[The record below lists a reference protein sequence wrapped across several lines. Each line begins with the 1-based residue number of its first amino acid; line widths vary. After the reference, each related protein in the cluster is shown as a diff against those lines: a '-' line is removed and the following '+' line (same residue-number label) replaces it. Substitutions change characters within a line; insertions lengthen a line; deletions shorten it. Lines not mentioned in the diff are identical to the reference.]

1 VALGAYNESYFATDG
16 SASQWVK
23 LPPGLVKAIERYRKP
38 GGGWLD
44 APRLVALGAHGD
56 YLIVTKQH
64 AANWSL
70 EHYRNLRYCIQTL
83 GKEEGGLSIVK
94 VGESLYPPH

>member
-1 VALGAYNESYFATDG
+1 MTLGAYNESYFVTDG
-16 SASQWVK
+16 SASQWLN
-23 LPPGLVKAIERYRKP
+23 LPPGLAKAIEGYRKP

-56 YLIVTKQH
+56 YLLVTKQN

-70 EHYRNLRYCIQTL
+70 GHYRSLRYCIQTL
-83 GKEEGGLSIVK
+83 GKEQGGLSIIK
-94 VGESLYPPH
+94 VGEKSISPH